1 MDGTSIV
8 GTRTAPERGRTSRRA
23 VTVGC
28 IVFALATGGASLP
41 AQSAIGHGDLSAQ
54 EAALADRDP
63 QELLKLVDETLF
75 PDSFVATFR
84 MTTERPGRR
93 TSEMVM
99 ENFHLEESGT
109 FMEVEEP
116 RRSRGM
122 RFLQKADDLWMY
134 NPRSGSRRAIR
145 LSPRD
150 SFQGSVFSNNDVSD
164 PDYSDDYTASHA
176 GRATVDHP
184 QLGRVP
190 TTVIE
195 ARAAHDEAAY
205 GRIEI
210 YLWHAVD
217 DAAAELPGPGAP
229 GDVIP
234 LRFDYYSR
242 SGLAFKRMLLLEI
255 GDLAGATRPTVMRM
269 ESLEEEGAVTTVRI
283 EALEPRED
291 IPQRLFNQQELTR

>member
-1 MDGTSIV
+1 M
-8 GTRTAPERGRTSRRA
+8 

-28 IVFALATGGASLP
+28 VFLLLTAGLP
-41 AQSAIGHGDLSAQ
+41 TLSAQSATGQGDLAAQ
-54 EAALADRDP
+54 GPALGDRDA
-63 QELLKLVDETLF
+63 QELLNLVDETLF

-93 TSEMVM
+93 TTEMLM
-99 ENFHLEESGT
+99 ENSHLEGSGT

-122 RFLQKADDLWMY
+122 RFLQKEDDLWMY

-164 PDYSDDYTASHA
+164 PEYSDDYTAGLA
-176 GRATVDHP
+176 GRATLDHP
-184 QLGRVP
+184 QLGTVE

-210 YLWHAVD
+210 YLWHAVGT
-217 DAAAELPGPGAP
+217 AAEGLSGPGAP

-255 GDLAGATRPTVMRM
+255 KELADATRPTVMRM
-269 ESLEEEGAVTTVRI
+269 ESLEEQGAVTTVRI
-283 EALEPRED
+283 EALEARND

>member
-1 MDGTSIV
+1 MTIIHRIAPSNFAVISLLAIV
-8 GTRTAPERGRTSRRA
+8 IS
-23 VTVGC
+23 
-28 IVFALATGGASLP
+28 ATTPGV
-41 AQSAIGHGDLSAQ
+41 LSAQ
-54 EAALADRDP
+54 DDPLPDRDP
-63 QELLKLVDETLF
+63 QELLTLVDETLF

-93 TSEMVM
+93 TTEMLM
-99 ENFHLEESGT
+99 ENSHLEGSGT

-122 RFLQKADDLWMY
+122 RFLQKENDLWMY
-134 NPRSGSRRAIR
+134 NPRSGSRRAVR

-164 PDYSDDYTASHA
+164 PDYSDDYTAGHA
-176 GRATVDHP
+176 DSASVDHP
-184 QLGRVP
+184 QLGTIE

-210 YLWHAVD
+210 YLWHAVGS
-217 DAAAELPGPGAP
+217 AADELPGPGAP

-234 LRFDYYSR
+234 VRFDYYSR
-242 SGLAFKRMLLLEI
+242 SGLPFKRMLLLEI
-255 GDLAGATRPTVMRM
+255 GELAGATRPAVMRM

-283 EALEPRED
+283 EALEARED

>member
-1 MDGTSIV
+1 MSTKNRTTAAISGVITLVVMTV
-8 GTRTAPERGRTSRRA
+8 GIAAPEPVSSQDR
-23 VTVGC
+23 V
-28 IVFALATGGASLP
+28 
-41 AQSAIGHGDLSAQ
+41 
-54 EAALADRDP
+54 LADRSAED
-63 QELLKLVDETLF
+63 LLILVDETLF

-93 TSEMVM
+93 TTEMLI
-99 ENFHLEESGT
+99 ENTHLEGSGT

-122 RFLQKADDLWMY
+122 RFLQKENDLWMY

-164 PDYSDDYTASHA
+164 PDYSDDYTAGHA
-176 GRATVDHP
+176 GSATVDHP
-184 QLGRVP
+184 QLGTVE

-195 ARAAHDEAAY
+195 ARATHDEAAY
-205 GRIEI
+205 GRMEI
-210 YLWHAVD
+210 YLWHAVG
-217 DAAAELPGPGAP
+217 AAAEELPGPGSP

-234 LRFDYYSR
+234 VRFDYYSR
-242 SGLAFKRMLLLEI
+242 SGLPFKRMLLLEI
-255 GDLAGATRPTVMRM
+255 GQLAGATRPTVMRM

-283 EALEPRED
+283 EALQARDD